1 MKKIGILVAAL
12 SLGSIVVSCKS
23 STEKTEEAQAEMDHE
38 RNDVHND
45 TLSIVAVDKDSQSGY
60 AKLKAETN
68 EMIVTNERKIAEF
81 KVKMKGEKADI
92 QTSLDKKIAVLEAKN
107 TQLKKDLNEYTEE
120 GKEKW
125 NAFKTRVQ
133 KSMDDINK
141 DIEDYKKEHN
151 Y

>member
-23 STEKTEEAQAEMDHE
+23 STEKTEDAQTEMNNE
-38 RNDVHND
+38 MNDMHND
-45 TLSIVAVDKDSQSGY
+45 TISIVEVDGDSKSDY

-68 EMIVTNERKIAEF
+68 EMIAENDRKIAAF
-81 KVKMKGEKADI
+81 KIKMKGEKADA
-92 QTSLDKKIAVLEAKN
+92 QASLDKKIAVLEAKN
-107 TQLKKDLNEYTEE
+107 NQLKKDLNEYTEE

-125 NAFKTRVQ
+125 GAFKTRVQ

-141 DIEDYKKEHN
+141 DIDDYKKEHN